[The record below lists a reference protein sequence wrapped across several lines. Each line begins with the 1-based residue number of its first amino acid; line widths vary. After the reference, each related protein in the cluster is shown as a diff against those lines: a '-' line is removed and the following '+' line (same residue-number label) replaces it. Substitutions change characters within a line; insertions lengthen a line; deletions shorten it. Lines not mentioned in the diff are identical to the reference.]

1 MQGAKTRKIKRWG
14 YWGKSFP
21 LDLNI
26 ICRCHYTRVWIAKKY
41 KITIQWCQA
50 IPLVFQQHNLF
61 KEWHSFT
68 VEQLVSTLMM
78 STFNCVLKHDSE
90 PPGIFLQF
98 WILHRLWNSIFF
110 WVWKNRWFYIV
121 ILILGANLPEL
132 SFDEKQISLEAA
144 PLSAK
149 WVLEG
154 FVFLLQNFSRHI
166 IQQMEEKKLT
176 THSHVGK
183 RKLERITFRPIL
195 KKLEM
200 KFCVSIEFS
209 LLKIWN
215 WRKRNCRRRLKYS
228 EPCHILR
235 DSF

>member
-1 MQGAKTRKIKRWG
+1 MSGNSFGLSTTQPFQGVTLFHCGAAGLNLDDVNFQLCFETRLWASWRF
-14 YWGKSFP
+14 SP
-21 LDLNI
+21 
-26 ICRCHYTRVWIAKKY
+26 VWIL
-41 KITIQWCQA
+41 
-50 IPLVFQQHNLF
+50 P
-61 KEWHSFT
+61 
-68 VEQLVSTLMM
+68 
-78 STFNCVLKHDSE
+78 
-90 PPGIFLQF
+90 
-98 WILHRLWNSIFF
+98 RLWNSIFF
-110 WVWKNRWFYIV
+110 WVWQNWWFSIV

-195 KKLEM
+195 KKLWM

-228 EPCHILR
+228 EPCHIRR

>member
-1 MQGAKTRKIKRWG
+1 MSGNSFCLSTTQPFQGETLFHCGAAG
-14 YWGKSFP
+14 LN
-21 LDLNI
+21 LDDVN
-26 ICRCHYTRVWIAKKY
+26 
-41 KITIQWCQA
+41 
-50 IPLVFQQHNLF
+50 FQLCF
-61 KEWHSFT
+61 ET
-68 VEQLVSTLMM
+68 
-78 STFNCVLKHDSE
+78 
-90 PPGIFLQF
+90 
-98 WILHRLWNSIFF
+98 RLWASWRFPPVLNFTSSLKLIFI
-110 WVWKNRWFYIV
+110 WVWQNWWSSII
-121 ILILGANLPEL
+121 ILLLGANLPEL

-183 RKLERITFRPIL
+183 RRLERITFRPIL
-195 KKLEM
+195 KKLGM